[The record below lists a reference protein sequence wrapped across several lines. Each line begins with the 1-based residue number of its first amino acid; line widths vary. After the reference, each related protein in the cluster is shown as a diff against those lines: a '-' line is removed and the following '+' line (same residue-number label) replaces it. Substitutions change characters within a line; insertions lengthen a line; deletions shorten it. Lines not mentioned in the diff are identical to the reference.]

1 MKKIS
6 YIFFV
11 ILYSLIFNGCG
22 EQVPLKDLVGDGDKK
37 PTTNLKYELYG
48 KDNDKRPI
56 TNKNEQKN
64 DNNSDDDKNKDND
77 KNDDDDK
84 KEDKDDDKKEGN
96 GENRQNKIHH
106 QGQPCLICHKFASA
120 GTIYNKS
127 NKPAIN
133 YNIRLI
139 TKNGSLSQYLKGRG
153 EGNFYLHNFNAKT
166 FTAKVI
172 DTNGN
177 IVNSSK
183 INSHDNTRL
192 DCNRCHTRMGLNNAP
207 QRIWSFRK

>member
-1 MKKIS
+1 MKKIN

-22 EQVPLKDLVGDGDKK
+22 EQVPLKDLIGDGDKE

-48 KDNDKRPI
+48 KNDDNKKPV
-56 TNKNEQKN
+56 TNPNEQKN
-64 DNNSDDDKNKDND
+64 DDDDE
-77 KNDDDDK
+77 DDDDNK
-84 KEDKDDDKKEGN
+84 K
-96 GENRQNKIHH
+96 NKIHY
-106 QGQPCLICHKFASA
+106 QGTPCLVCHNFASG

-133 YNIRLI
+133 YNVRLI
-139 TKNGSLSQYLKGRG
+139 TKNGSLFQYIKGRG
-153 EGNFYLHNFNAKT
+153 EGNFYIHNFNANK

-172 DTNGN
+172 DNFGN

-183 INSHDNTRL
+183 INSHDNKRL

-207 QRIWSFRK
+207 QRIWNFKK